1 MAMRCARVLASLL
14 LAVLP
19 AWAGAELILKDGTVL
34 SGTDLELKGDVY
46 VLRTSSDAA
55 LSIPWQ
61 LVSRVRLIGEDLPA
75 PSGIRLSTPQQLA
88 GPPQAPQT
96 PGYREQLAAFGRPP
110 ARFQDSPIESRFYPT
125 SDIGEATDVTE
136 FNPARWYQAPVDPIW
151 TPRSAFSRADDRTE
165 FNPARWYRSP
175 VDATWRPVD
184 AFGGTRWFQPVA
196 AEGD

>member
-1 MAMRCARVLASLL
+1 MASRGLALAVCL
-14 LAVLP
+14 LAASAAL
-19 AWAGAELILKDGTVL
+19 AGAELVLKDGTVL

-61 LVSRVRLIGEDLPA
+61 LVSRVRLIGDDVPA
-75 PSGIRLSTPQQLA
+75 PSGIRLSKAQQLA
-88 GPPQAPQT
+88 GPPEAPRT

-110 ARFQDSPIESRFYPT
+110 ARFPESPIPSRFHPS

-136 FNPARWYQAPVDPIW
+136 FNPSRWYQPPIDPIW
-151 TPRSAFSRADDRTE
+151 TPQSAFSRADDRTE

-184 AFGGTRWFQPVA
+184 AFGGTRWFAPVA
-196 AEGD
+196 SEGD